1 MLGSEHAELSSL
13 GEGLENTCLKGINS
27 KSKPAP
33 KDGTDAVHAISLAIV
48 IMAQIYKDNKIPLQ
62 LVQVKE
68 PQFIADPDKPPE
80 TSFQKS
86 DSPLSDADSMHVIF
100 QAIVVMAKFYEGNKN
115 PFQQVQVK
123 ELEFRVDP
131 DKAPETSFQKS
142 DRSGKSGTDA
152 VHVISR
158 AIVAMA
164 EFYKENKIP
173 LQLA

>member
-1 MLGSEHAELSSL
+1 ML
-13 GEGLENTCLKGINS
+13 I
-27 KSKPAP
+27 
-33 KDGTDAVHAISLAIV
+33 AVIVGISLAMV
-48 IMAQIYKDNKIPLQ
+48 IMAQIYEENKIPLQ

-86 DSPLSDADSMHVIF
+86 DSLLSDADSMHVIF

-131 DKAPETSFQKS
+131 DKAPETNFQKS

-158 AIVAMA
+158 ARNHFNNNNNNNNNNNTNRV
-164 EFYKENKIP
+164 NNDRP
-173 LQLA
+173 TLD

>member
-1 MLGSEHAELSSL
+1 MLSSVRSVK
-13 GEGLENTCLKGINS
+13 GWNTCRKGINS

-48 IMAQIYKDNKIPLQ
+48 IMAQIYKENKIPLQ

-86 DSPLSDADSMHVIF
+86 DRSGEPDADSMHVIF

-152 VHVISR
+152 VHVIS
-158 AIVAMA
+158 
-164 EFYKENKIP
+164 
-173 LQLA
+173 